1 MVSLRTQGMVNNLD
15 QILNAAAQ
23 YTRNGQLQQA
33 RQLLWQVISLAPY
46 EERAWLLLASAAQTI
61 EERRAALWRV
71 LLLNPGHAK
80 VKQAYLQTMDMP
92 SIQQAAQA
100 GVFISYAH
108 CDEVFAVEL
117 ADDLRFFGVQVWVDI
132 MDMPDGSDWFEAVEK
147 AMAGCGVM
155 LLVGSPAALRADN
168 VRSEIKRFADAG
180 KIILPV
186 LYQPADLS
194 TLSLWY
200 PVIHFEEDYSSGLQ
214 DIIRLLTMPEPVAI
228 GKNKPRP

>member
-1 MVSLRTQGMVNNLD
+1 MVINLD

-23 YTRNGQLQQA
+23 YTRSGQLQQA

-71 LLLNPGHAK
+71 LMLNPDHAK
-80 VKQAYLQTMDMP
+80 AKQAYLQTMEL
-92 SIQQAAQA
+92 SFIRQAALA

-108 CDEVFAVEL
+108 CDEIFAVEL
-117 ADDLRFFGVQVWVDI
+117 ADDLRFFGVPVWMDI
-132 MDMPDGSDWFEAVEK
+132 MDMPEGSDWFEAVET
-147 AMAGCGVM
+147 AMAHCGVM
-155 LLVGSPAALRADN
+155 LLVGSPAAQRADN

-186 LYQPADLS
+186 QYQPADFLA
-194 TLSLWY
+194 LNLWY
-200 PVIHFEEDYSSGLQ
+200 PAINFDEDYSSGLQ
-214 DIIRLLTMPEPVAI
+214 DLIRLLTLPEPAGT
-228 GKNKPRP
+228 GKKKTRS